1 LTVLAIDTLAQC
13 LLRDPPKNGLQLPPA
28 AKGPHTKERAMGD
41 WLIWL
46 LLGSFIVILFC
57 IYTLSSQVE
66 RCVHLAVEIIT
77 GNQRKILEQLEAISK
92 MQVGSGGANVV
103 PFERRVRQRRRGL
116 EHGGMPDER
125 RRLRGRRR
133 EDRVLAESSH

>member
-1 LTVLAIDTLAQC
+1 
-13 LLRDPPKNGLQLPPA
+13 
-28 AKGPHTKERAMGD
+28 MGD

-77 GNQRKILEQLEAISK
+77 GNQRKILEQLETIGKQQMTAPS
-92 MQVGSGGANVV
+92 APNVV
-103 PFERRVRQRRRGL
+103 PFERRIIQRRRPGA
-116 EHGGMPDER
+116 HGGMPDDR
-125 RRLRGRRR
+125 RRLRGRRS
-133 EDRVLAESSH
+133 EDRIGADAHH

>member
-1 LTVLAIDTLAQC
+1 
-13 LLRDPPKNGLQLPPA
+13 
-28 AKGPHTKERAMGD
+28 MGD

-77 GNQRKILEQLEAISK
+77 GNQRKILEQLEAIGK
-92 MQVGSGGANVV
+92 QQVASASASNVV
-103 PFERRVRQRRRGL
+103 PFERRVNQRRRA
-116 EHGGMPDER
+116 EAHGGMPDDR
-125 RRLRGRRR
+125 RRLRGRRS
-133 EDRVLAESSH
+133 EDRIGAESAH

>member
-1 LTVLAIDTLAQC
+1 
-13 LLRDPPKNGLQLPPA
+13 
-28 AKGPHTKERAMGD
+28 MGD

-77 GNQRKILEQLEAISK
+77 GNQRKILEQLEAIGKQQTTAAS
-92 MQVGSGGANVV
+92 VPNVV
-103 PFERRVRQRRRGL
+103 PFERRVTQRRRPGV
-116 EHGGMPDER
+116 HGGMPDDR
-125 RRLRGRRR
+125 RRLRGRRS
-133 EDRVLAESSH
+133 EDRIGAEGPH